1 MPVEAHNYQHWEEKK
16 MTPKLERRSA
26 QRFPIERALR
36 LRSFNRKGIQQTGQG
51 RTINMSSTGILFAT
65 DQQLI
70 PGRRVEVTVS
80 WPAQLNQTCGL
91 QFVARGR
98 VVRVEPGKAALE
110 ILQHEFRT
118 ARADRF
124 RETSSR

>member
-1 MPVEAHNYQHWEEKK
+1 

-36 LRSFNRKGIQQTGQG
+36 LRSFNRQGIQQTGRG

-65 DQQLI
+65 DQPLV
-70 PGRRVEVTVS
+70 PGRRIELTVS
-80 WPAQLNQTCGL
+80 WPAQLNETCGL

-98 VVRVEPGKAALE
+98 VVRVEPGRAAVE

-118 ARADRF
+118 ARADRW
-124 RETSSR
+124 READCR